1 MEKAGSQSAVIM
13 GDSGRREGQAGV
25 AIRAR
30 AFVAAAR
37 TLAFTLNEVGAM
49 NEILSR
55 GGT

>member
-1 MEKAGSQSAVIM
+1 MEKAGSRSAVIM